1 MLKFFCFVI
10 VSACGTMLGL
20 EFRRKLSVRLHSL
33 IMFHSLFTEIKGMI
47 SYSGYTLK
55 EIMCELAVL
64 HPNNEFI
71 SKYSEYTS
79 HKSFKSAWKIT
90 LEGMKNKLCLNEY
103 DTEFLCQNV
112 EKMGRSDVDNELDL
126 LDIIIS
132 QIAALIR
139 EADDKLKSNGKIY
152 TAVGSACGIITALI
166 FI

>member
-33 IMFHSLFTEIKGMI
+33 IMFQSLFTEIKGMI
-47 SYSGYTLK
+47 SYSGYTLN
-55 EIMCELAVL
+55 EIMCELSAL
-64 HPNNEFI
+64 HPGNKFI
-71 SKYSEYTS
+71 LKCSEYTLYQ
-79 HKSFKSAWKIT
+79 SFKSAWKNT
-90 LEGMKNKLCLNEY
+90 LESMKNELCLSEH
-103 DTEFLCQNV
+103 DTEFLCQNT

-132 QIAALIR
+132 QISVLIR